1 MAFLLDWIIGGAK
14 ALCLSRNNNEK
25 MLVVKSLKKSFG
37 GLLAIDDLSFQVET
51 GKIHAVI
58 GPNGAGK
65 TTLISQLS
73 GEIKP
78 DSGTVLFDG
87 IEISGMPVHLRSAL
101 GLARSFQIT
110 NIFLD
115 LKTLDNVALAVQA
128 HAGHSFH
135 FWQDAG
141 KDQKLRLPALEFL
154 QQVGLGKRAETVAGQ
169 LSHGEHRQL
178 EIAMALA
185 TRPKLLLLDEPM
197 AGMGPK
203 ESSAMVEILQGL
215 KGKLTILLIE
225 HDMDVVF
232 TLADSITVL
241 VNGRLIATDTP
252 AAIRQH
258 PEVKAAYLGEED
270 FDT

>member
-1 MAFLLDWIIGGAK
+1 
-14 ALCLSRNNNEK
+14 
-25 MLVVKSLKKSFG
+25 MLIVDSLVKSFG
-37 GLLAIDDLSFQVET
+37 GILAIDNLSFQVKE
-51 GKIHAVI
+51 GIIHAVI

-87 IEISGMPVHLRSAL
+87 INISGMDVHLRSAL

-115 LKTLDNVALAVQA
+115 LTAHDNVALAVQA
-128 HAGHSFH
+128 HAGHSFK
-135 FWQDAG
+135 FWKDAS
-141 KDQKLRLPALEFL
+141 KDHELRQPALEYL
-154 QQVGLGKRAETVAGQ
+154 QQVGLENRAEVVAGQ

-203 ESSAMVEILQGL
+203 ESIAMVEILQEL

-232 TLADSITVL
+232 TLADKITVL
-241 VNGRLIATDTP
+241 VNGRGITTDSP
-252 AAIRQH
+252 EAIRKN
-258 PEVKAAYLGEED
+258 PEVKAAYLGEENTD
-270 FDT
+270 A

>member
-1 MAFLLDWIIGGAK
+1 
-14 ALCLSRNNNEK
+14 
-25 MLVVKSLKKSFG
+25 MLIVDSLVKSFG
-37 GLLAIDDLSFQVET
+37 GLLAIDDLSFQVKAGE
-51 GKIHAVI
+51 IHAVI

-65 TTLISQLS
+65 TTLISQIS

-87 IEISGMPVHLRSAL
+87 IDISGMDVHLRSSL

-115 LKTLDNVALAVQA
+115 LTAHDNVSLAVQA
-128 HAGHSFH
+128 HAGHSFK
-135 FWQDAG
+135 FWKDAR
-141 KDQKLRLPALEFL
+141 KDQELRQPALEFL
-154 QQVGLGKRAETVAGQ
+154 KQVGLEQRAEVVAGK

-197 AGMGPK
+197 AGMGQK
-203 ESSAMVEILQGL
+203 ESLAMVEIIREL

-232 TLADSITVL
+232 TLADKITVL
-241 VNGRLIATDTP
+241 LNGRCIATDSP
-252 AAIRQH
+252 ESIRKN
-258 PEVKAAYLGEED
+258 PEVKKANLGED
-270 FDT
+270 NIDA

>member
-1 MAFLLDWIIGGAK
+1 
-14 ALCLSRNNNEK
+14 
-25 MLVVKSLKKSFG
+25 MLIVDSLVKSFG
-37 GLLAIDDLSFQVET
+37 GLLAIDDLSLHIKKGV
-51 GKIHAVI
+51 IHAVI

-78 DSGTVLFDG
+78 DSGTILFDG
-87 IEISGMPVHLRSAL
+87 INISRMNVHLRSAL

-115 LKTLDNVALAVQA
+115 LTAQDNVSLAVQA
-128 HAGHSFH
+128 HAGHSFK
-135 FWQDAG
+135 FWKNVS
-141 KDQKLRLPALEFL
+141 KDDELRQPALEYL
-154 QQVGLGKRAETVAGQ
+154 QQVGLLERAEVVAGQ
-169 LSHGEHRQL
+169 LSHGEQRQL

-203 ESSAMVEILQGL
+203 ESSAIVEILKEL
-215 KGKLTILLIE
+215 KGELTLLLIE

-232 TLADSITVL
+232 SLADYITVL
-241 VNGRLIATDTP
+241 VNGRDIATDSP
-252 AAIRQH
+252 EAIRKNA
-258 PEVKAAYLGEED
+258 EVKAAYLGEEYTD
-270 FDT
+270 A

>member
-1 MAFLLDWIIGGAK
+1 
-14 ALCLSRNNNEK
+14 
-25 MLVVKSLKKSFG
+25 MLIVDSLVKSFG
-37 GLLAIDDLSFQVET
+37 GLLAIDNLSFQVKVGE
-51 GKIHAVI
+51 IHAVI

-73 GEIKP
+73 GEIKS
-78 DSGTVLFDG
+78 DSGTVLFEG
-87 IEISGMPVHLRSAL
+87 KNISGMNVHLRSAL

-115 LKTLDNVALAVQA
+115 LTAHDNVSLAVQA
-128 HAGHSFH
+128 HAGHSFK
-135 FWQDAG
+135 FWKDAR
-141 KDQKLRLPALEFL
+141 KDHELRQPALKFL
-154 QQVGLGKRAETVAGQ
+154 KQVGLENRTEVMAGQ

-197 AGMGPK
+197 AGIGQK
-203 ESSAMVEILQGL
+203 ESLAMVGIIREL

-232 TLADSITVL
+232 TLADKITVL
-241 VNGRLIATDTP
+241 LNGRCIATDSP
-252 AAIRQH
+252 EIIRKN
-258 PEVKAAYLGEED
+258 PEVKKAYLGED
-270 FDT
+270 NIDA

>member
-1 MAFLLDWIIGGAK
+1 
-14 ALCLSRNNNEK
+14 
-25 MLVVKSLKKSFG
+25 MLIVDSLFKSFG
-37 GLLAIDDLSFQVET
+37 GLLAIDDLSFQVKE
-51 GKIHAVI
+51 GEIHAVI

-78 DSGTVLFDG
+78 DSGTVVFDG
-87 IEISGMPVHLRSAL
+87 INISGMDIHLRSSL

-115 LKTLDNVALAVQA
+115 LTAHDNVALAVQA
-128 HAGHSFH
+128 HEGHSFK
-135 FWQDAG
+135 FWKDAR
-141 KDQKLRLPALEFL
+141 KDHKLRQPALEFL
-154 QQVGLGKRAETVAGQ
+154 KQVGLENRAEVVAGQ

-197 AGMGPK
+197 AGMGQK
-203 ESSAMVEILQGL
+203 ESLAMVEIIRDL

-232 TLADSITVL
+232 TLADKITVL
-241 VNGRLIATDTP
+241 LNGRCITTDIP
-252 AAIRQH
+252 ENIRKN
-258 PEVKAAYLGEED
+258 PEVKKAYLGED
-270 FDT
+270 NIDA